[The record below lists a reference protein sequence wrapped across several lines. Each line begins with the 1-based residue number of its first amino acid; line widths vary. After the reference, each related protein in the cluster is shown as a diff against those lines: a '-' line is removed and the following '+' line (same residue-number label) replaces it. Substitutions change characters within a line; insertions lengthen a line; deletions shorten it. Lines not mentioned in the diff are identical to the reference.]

1 MKITI
6 KLDLDWEKD
15 LIESRT
21 GQHMKWEIETA
32 LLSLANSYGFQEP
45 SAQDG
50 TLVLDTALFDP
61 AAQACDPE
69 DEEFDLCCCALANM
83 LDEVKDLEDHYN
95 TDKAIHEANK
105 ELEYRDAGTLADLEA
120 SYE

>member
-21 GQHMKWEIETA
+21 GQHMQWEIETA
-32 LLSLANSYGFQEP
+32 LLSLAKSYGFP
-45 SAQDG
+45 TATYQDG
-50 TLVLDTALFDP
+50 LCLDTSEFSNGEANDCYDAI
-61 AAQACDPE
+61 AA
-69 DEEFDLCCCALANM
+69 M
-83 LDEVKDLEDHYN
+83 LDEVNDLEDHYN